1 MFDPGSKDESD
12 NHVLFNPRNIDLLK
26 TMLKDE
32 VTTELIRVGEMPSAD
47 LEYIIEPENQEWIQ
61 EIFQRLL
68 RISSTLKI
76 QQWTYCELDLSE
88 QWTVGKRL
96 FSSTMR
102 SQGSTGLE
110 Q

>member
-47 LEYIIEPENQEWIQ
+47 LEH
-61 EIFQRLL
+61 
-68 RISSTLKI
+68 
-76 QQWTYCELDLSE
+76 
-88 QWTVGKRL
+88 
-96 FSSTMR
+96 
-102 SQGSTGLE
+102 
-110 Q
+110 